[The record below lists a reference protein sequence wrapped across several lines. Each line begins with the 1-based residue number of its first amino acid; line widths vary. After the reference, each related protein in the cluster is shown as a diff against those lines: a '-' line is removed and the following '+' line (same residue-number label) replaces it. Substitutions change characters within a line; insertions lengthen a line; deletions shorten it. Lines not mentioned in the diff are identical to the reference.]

1 MRVARQASRTRV
13 RPAGK
18 RRLYAALCAKAS
30 PLLPKAEAN
39 AFPSLR
45 DAARTERSAFAER
58 LVEKG
63 EDRAGSP
70 KHRLRCTHK
79 SFRVAPQTFNPP
91 NPSRKAKLFHSL
103 KGSKKTCVVNES
115 TCVVNESTCVVK
127 QKTCV
132 ANESTCVVKQKT
144 CVYTVAKASGNS
156 GPPLGIRGRET
167 KRSFGGVG

>member
-45 DAARTERSAFAER
+45 DAARTERYANAER

-70 KHRLRCTHK
+70 KHRGTRGPLWGLGAGRQ
-79 SFRVAPQTFNPP
+79 SVAL
-91 NPSRKAKLFHSL
+91 A
-103 KGSKKTCVVNES
+103 GWGD
-115 TCVVNESTCVVK
+115 
-127 QKTCV
+127 
-132 ANESTCVVKQKT
+132 
-144 CVYTVAKASGNS
+144 SGLISNQADM
-156 GPPLGIRGRET
+156 I
-167 KRSFGGVG
+167 